1 MFGQTK
7 LASEL
12 ITAKPLI
19 SFCPLSQEIK
29 NLVRYLMLFQ
39 TDCSFGI
46 AARLISKE
54 LIEYKVINYGTNKAR
69 SERSPFNSIGAFLF

>member
-1 MFGQTK
+1 
-7 LASEL
+7 
-12 ITAKPLI
+12 
-19 SFCPLSQEIK
+19 
-29 NLVRYLMLFQ
+29 MLFQ